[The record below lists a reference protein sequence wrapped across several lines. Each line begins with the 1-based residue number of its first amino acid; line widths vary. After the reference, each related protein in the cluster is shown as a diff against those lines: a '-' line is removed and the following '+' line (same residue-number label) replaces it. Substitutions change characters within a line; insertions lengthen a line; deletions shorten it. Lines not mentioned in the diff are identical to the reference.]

1 MRHVVTL
8 SVLALGILIGSA
20 GGAVAGITAVPEPST
35 LAVLGMGLGAVAIV
49 KFFKPR

>member
-20 GGAVAGITAVPEPST
+20 GGAVAGVIAVPEPST
-35 LAVLGMGLGAVAIV
+35 LAVLGVGLGAVAII
-49 KFFKPR
+49 KFLKAR